1 MVSKP
6 IKVTQEIIDILDELG
21 VPHVEAP
28 RQGFL
33 ITVSPEP
40 LPAPP
45 MKSFIDVLQEAFGDA
60 EERFLVSSE
69 HGGEQPGADRAG
81 PKPR

>member
-1 MVSKP
+1 MVGKP

-33 ITVSPEP
+33 VTVSPEP
-40 LPAPP
+40 LPAPST
-45 MKSFIDVLQEAFGDA
+45 KSFIDVLQEAFGDV
-60 EERFLVSSE
+60 EETFLVSSG
-69 HGGEQPGADRAG
+69 HGREQPGADRPG